1 MKRIMTS
8 FLAGAA
14 CALALVIAAA
24 AADKPP
30 VTSAIDHSTLI
41 RSHWPSEN
49 LSGTI
54 TMADSK
60 QDLVVVTGPDGVPFD
75 MTITPRTHIWSG
87 NRKVSLEDLEQYRNK
102 HVSVHFVPERLGD
115 VAESIRISG

>member
-1 MKRIMTS
+1 MQRIMTS
-8 FLAGAA
+8 ILAGAA
-14 CALALVIAAA
+14 CALALVIPAA

-30 VTSAIDHSTLI
+30 VTSAIDHSSLI

-60 QDLVVVTGPDGVPFD
+60 EDWVVVKGPDGVP
-75 MTITPRTHIWSG
+75 
-87 NRKVSLEDLEQYRNK
+87 
-102 HVSVHFVPERLGD
+102 
-115 VAESIRISG
+115 SI